1 MKKSQKTAMVIVAVL
16 VLGAIVFAAFHF
28 GKTSANAVTTVTTKD
43 GETTSPPKTNA
54 AHDQAPPA
62 RDRQTKLSTTHKEMH
77 DGIPPIN
84 TRAADV
90 EPTPQGKPSTAPLH
104 APPFPSAATHGTAA
118 VLNPGPQSQDKFAA
132 QFKNQQHYTAEDIK
146 NAYQLGAAQST
157 YGKNSWKRTRHIGE
171 SNDSFRQS
179 CGAVS
184 RGPPMGGCETW
195 FGSNELHAEAV
206 QEAKTAGVM

>member
-1 MKKSQKTAMVIVAVL
+1 MTKSQKSAMVFFAVL
-16 VLGAIVFAAFHF
+16 VVGALVFAAFHF

-43 GETTSPPKTNA
+43 GKTTSPPKTNA
-54 AHDQAPPA
+54 AHDQAAPA
-62 RDRQTKLSTTHKEMH
+62 RDQQTKLSMTRKEMH
-77 DGIPPIN
+77 DGNPPIN
-84 TRAADV
+84 ARAAEV
-90 EPTPQGKPSTAPLH
+90 GPTPQGKPSTTPLR
-104 APPFPSAATHGTAA
+104 APPFPSAATHGAA
-118 VLNPGPQSQDKFAA
+118 VVLNPGPQSQDKFAD
-132 QFKNQQHYTAEDIK
+132 QFKNQQHYTADDIK

-157 YGKNSWKRTRHIGE
+157 YGKNSWKRSRHIGE

-206 QEAKTAGVM
+206 QEAKTANVM